1 MGPTNMMINPFAT
14 LHVQHTLR
22 RPLASSSVCHAS
34 MPMCRCRYEV
44 MSTDEGL
51 LAEMDMVLVGIDR
64 PCYGGSNPHPTRSD
78 L

>member
-1 MGPTNMMINPFAT
+1 
-14 LHVQHTLR
+14 
-22 RPLASSSVCHAS
+22 
-34 MPMCRCRYEV
+34 